1 MGGNEQVC
9 GHRDMCKAYRVA
21 GADRCWAHLS
31 VNVLETALG
40 KLAPGNDL
48 DFRNTTVKDD
58 LLCSILDKLRDPGS
72 GRLLIGAMRCDQA
85 TFTASVDICDATL
98 TADAVFTGCI
108 FGGAATFASVSFGGV
123 ADFSGATFGDDAI
136 FENVTFAGAASFSDC
151 KFSAAKFSSIEA
163 AGDISFYKAALTS
176 LALTTGRSAGLGGPL
191 MLTGLRAAGEVDVCA
206 EASAVHCDHAEFAGP
221 VRLQLAG
228 AELWLDD
235 SAFKQPAIVES
246 WLRVPRSQNQG
257 KNRGK
262 HIADEQLVRVRSLRG
277 VDAEHLTLS
286 DADLSCCLI
295 YGLRRPEQLRLEGR
309 CEFASTPRG
318 WYLRWHFLPWQW
330 TRRGPL
336 YEEHLWRRTT
346 RLGRLGWTSAI
357 PAQPGDPQ
365 EPPPPP
371 ARLAVLY
378 RQLRQG
384 IEEARNA
391 PGAAD
396 LYYGEM
402 EMRRLSTK
410 GRDERWLLAAYWLV
424 SGYGLRASRSMLVLG
439 CLILAAAEA
448 LQRTGFGRHPH
459 HPGYVDSLLYATG
472 SVLSLDLSGH
482 LPATLSDWG
491 QVIRMALRIGGPV
504 LLGLGALALRGR
516 VTR

>member
-1 MGGNEQVC
+1 MGENEQVC
-9 GHRDMCKAYRVA
+9 GHKDMCEAYRVA
-21 GADRCWAHLS
+21 DTNRCWAHLS

-58 LLCSILDKLRDPGS
+58 LLCSILGRLRDPGS
-72 GRLLIGAMRCDQA
+72 GRLLIGSMRCDHA
-85 TFTASVDICDATL
+85 TFTASVDIGNATL
-98 TADAVFTGCI
+98 AGDAVFTGCN
-108 FGGAATFASVSFGGV
+108 FGGAAIFTSVSFGGV
-123 ADFSGATFGDDAI
+123 ANFSRATFGDDAI
-136 FENVTFAGAASFSDC
+136 FKDVTFNGAASFSEC
-151 KFSAAKFSSIEA
+151 KFSAGIFSRIRA
-163 AGDISFYKAALTS
+163 GGDISFYKASLTS
-176 LALTTGRSAGLGGPL
+176 LELTANRSAGTAGLL
-191 MLTGLRAAGEVDVCA
+191 KLTGLRVAGEVDVCA
-206 EASAVHCDHAEFAGP
+206 EASAVHCEQAEFTGR
-221 VRLQLAG
+221 VTLRLAT
-228 AELWLDD
+228 AELWLTG
-235 SAFKQPAIVES
+235 SVFKEPATVEF
-246 WLRVPRSQNQG
+246 WLRVPRSQNHS
-257 KNRGK
+257 K
-262 HIADEQLVRVRSLRG
+262 HAADEQLVGVRSLRG

-295 YGLRRPEQLRLEGR
+295 YGLHRPEQLRLAGR
-309 CEFASTPRG
+309 CKFARTPRG
-318 WYLRWHFLPWQW
+318 WHLRWHFMPWRW
-330 TRRGPL
+330 TRRGAL

-346 RLGRLGWTSAI
+346 PLRHLGWTSAI
-357 PAQPGDPQ
+357 PPQPDDPK

-371 ARLAVLY
+371 ASLAVLY

-384 IEEARNA
+384 IEEARNV

-402 EMRRLSTK
+402 EMRRLSTE

-448 LQRTGFGRHPH
+448 LQRTGFGHHPH
-459 HPGYVDSLLYATG
+459 HPGYVDSLLYAMG
-472 SVLSLDLSGH
+472 SILSLDISGH
-482 LPATLSDWG
+482 LPTTLSDWG
-491 QVIRMALRIGGPV
+491 EAIRMALRIGGPV